1 MIPLHLIENFIVYAE
16 TQNLA
21 KTAKI
26 LQQTQPSASR
36 QIVQF
41 QKYFKKSLFQQKGTQ
56 KRLTDYGE
64 EVCSYYKKSIIELR
78 ELRNNFSNIS
88 IQNQKELLSL
98 AARPEV
104 LQSYISKLNFKSPI
118 ELLSMR
124 GEDITKAMNDR
135 QIDMAVDHEQFE
147 SFDYFR
153 KKLFSTGWKAII
165 PKTWKPETR
174 NIETWLA
181 AAPPQAFASYDKNVE
196 FINRHKL
203 KSFKLPILNVQFVA
217 NDWRLLAEKVRQQ
230 KCWAIVP
237 QEYSGSSEFISL
249 SMSEQMKE
257 TQFYVYFKREL
268 AKNKDAQYI
277 VDQLS

>member
-41 QKYFKKSLFQQKGTQ
+41 QKYFKKSLFQQRGNQ

-64 EVCSYYKKSIIELR
+64 EVSEYYKKSILELR

-88 IQNQKELLSL
+88 MQNQKELLRL
-98 AARPEV
+98 AARPEI
-104 LQSYISKLNFKSPI
+104 LQTYISKLQFKSPI

-124 GEDITKAMNDR
+124 GDEITKAMNDR
-135 QIDMAVDHEQFE
+135 QIDMAVYHEQFE

-153 KKLFSTGWKAII
+153 KKLFSTGWKAIV

-174 NIETWLA
+174 NVETWLA
-181 AAPPQAFASYDKNVE
+181 TAPPKAFASYDKNVD
-196 FINRHKL
+196 FIKLHKL
-203 KSFKLPILNVQFVA
+203 KSFKLPSLNVQFVA
-217 NDWRLLAEKVRQQ
+217 NDWRLLVDKVRQQ

-237 QEYSGSSEFISL
+237 EEYGSASEFISL
-249 SMSEQMKE
+249 SMNEQMKE